1 MVLPLFYRKNVL
13 LEGIEMSDTINCVHI
28 DTSEDVQELQMINK
42 KRAKEKQKND
52 LWKGFVFGAA
62 VTLGICLLCR
72 WFFMDHSNKQQVI
85 RECVDKYY
93 LNEVNEED
101 MKEGIYKGMIA
112 SLGDPYSEYYT
123 KEEYMERMQDY
134 GGSYKGI
141 GVVIQKNPENG
152 LVTIV
157 SCYENSPAEE
167 AGIMAGDLIYKV
179 GDVNT
184 TDIQLEE
191 VVTRIKESGEDGIH
205 LTLIREGEPDYI
217 EVDVVPNDVVY
228 PVVSRQMLSD
238 GVGYL
243 AIGEFKESSY
253 QQFHEAMEDLQSQ
266 DMKGLIVD
274 LRNNTGGLMNA
285 VNSILNDIL
294 PEGTIV
300 YTVDKN
306 GKRQDYTSEGKTPL
320 QIPMVVLINE
330 YTASA
335 SEIFAGAVRDYDM
348 AQLVGTKTFGK
359 GVVQSTVN
367 LSDGSALKLTI
378 ANYYTPKGTNI
389 HGTGLEPDVMV
400 ELDMTLQEDG
410 TYHDNQLEKGVEV
423 LKAMIQ

>member
-1 MVLPLFYRKNVL
+1 
-13 LEGIEMSDTINCVHI
+13 MSDTVNYMPA
-28 DTSEDVQELQMINK
+28 DELKDAEEIQMINK
-42 KRAKEKQKND
+42 KRAKKKQRNS
-52 LWKGFVFGAA
+52 LWKGFMLGVG
-62 VTLGICLLCR
+62 VTLGACVLYR

-93 LNEVNEED
+93 LNEVDEKA
-101 MKEGIYKGMIA
+101 MQEGIYKGMIA
-112 SLGDPYSEYYT
+112 SLEDPYSEYYT
-123 KEEYMERMQDY
+123 KEEYTERMQEY

-167 AGIMAGDLIYKV
+167 AGILAGDLIYKV
-179 GDVNT
+179 GEVST
-184 TDIQLEE
+184 ADIALEE
-191 VVTRIKESGEDGIH
+191 VVTRIKESGDEGIH
-205 LTLIREGEPDYI
+205 LTLIREGEADYI

-228 PVVSRQMLSD
+228 PVVSHQMLSD
-238 GVGYL
+238 GIGYL

-253 QQFHEAMEDLQSQ
+253 AQFHEAMQDLESQ
-266 DMKGLIVD
+266 GMEGLIVD

-306 GKRQDYTSEGKTPL
+306 GKRQDYNSEGETPL
-320 QIPMVVLINE
+320 QIPMVVMVNG

-389 HGTGLEPDVMV
+389 HGTGLEPDVEV
-400 ELDMTLQEDG
+400 ELDMTPQEDG
-410 TYHDNQLEKGVEV
+410 TYIDNQLEKGVEV
-423 LKAMIQ
+423 LKSMME